1 MCSEVSVNSAWN
13 LWSQSGRRKGRLR
26 REGKVQ
32 PRVVKVTGLKAASL
46 PRTDHLIVFARWR
59 LLTLTRADSRGTKEP
74 CIGWG

>member
-26 REGKVQ
+26 LEGKVQ

-46 PRTDHLIVFARWR
+46 PRTDCRVAPPNPNLNPIQYVVPWSHASL
-59 LLTLTRADSRGTKEP
+59 P
-74 CIGWG
+74 CVK